1 MKSVCMTVVTMMTR
15 VIFFLKWNG
24 ADSATS
30 YNVQSYLKTESP
42 EIKISKNIESSRAN
56 LRIGALTTMNKQR
69 LMINKFLN
77 SEEKQEIKYV

>member
-1 MKSVCMTVVTMMTR
+1 MTVVMMMTR

-24 ADSATS
+24 ADSVTS